1 MVVWKELA
9 EEATKESYSAYFVN
23 QIICQPFFKI
33 KFEMI
38 QNCFDII
45 ICGIFRFNYSIANYI
60 YFIRYLRR
68 GFTVLKCQMYQ
79 MYFQLTPVFLCPFI
93 EFDHFPCCHS
103 EIHWHYC
110 NKYASRMEKAHAKL
124 RLKAENV
131 SFEAQE
137 AYKGSCRA
145 HTTAY

>member
-1 MVVWKELA
+1 MVYLGS
-9 EEATKESYSAYFVN
+9 TIGS
-23 QIICQPFFKI
+23 FFSL
-33 KFEMI
+33 FAA
-38 QNCFDII
+38 
-45 ICGIFRFNYSIANYI
+45 GIYC
-60 YFIRYLRR
+60 
-68 GFTVLKCQMYQ
+68 TQMP

-145 HTTAY
+145 HTTAC